1 MYHAIVFIHV
11 LSAIVAVGYNAT
23 YAIWLTRGRLA
34 PDHLLY
40 SLRGI
45 KFMDDRIANPAYG
58 LLLIS
63 GIAQVVLSHR
73 PWNETWIEWALGLF
87 VLLAIIAFGGY
98 SPALKRQIEILSTR
112 GMANPEYA
120 SAEKRQTALG
130 VALMVLALAIVALMV
145 FRPGGA

>member
-23 YAIWLTRGRLA
+23 YAVWLTRGKLD
-34 PDHLLY
+34 PEHLLY

-58 LLLIS
+58 LLLIT
-63 GIAQVVLSHR
+63 GIAQVIMSHR
-73 PWNETWIEWALGLF
+73 PWHEAWIEWALALWF
-87 VLLAIIAFGGY
+87 LLAVVAFAAY
-98 SPALKRQIEILSTR
+98 SPALKRQIAILSTR
-112 GMANPEYA
+112 GASDPEYA
-120 SAEKRQTALG
+120 SAENRQTLLG
-130 VALMVLALAIVALMV
+130 VVLMVIALAIIALMV